1 MTGVK
6 KREQSRRP
14 REPTGIDGQS
24 IWSRSRVAVAGTAGV
39 TGTAGWNGPLE
50 AGCARPQKSS

>member
-14 REPTGIDGQS
+14 REPRGIDSQS
-24 IWSRSRVAVAGTAGV
+24 IWSGSRAAVAGMAGV
-39 TGTAGWNGPLE
+39 AGTAGWNGELE
-50 AGCARPQKSS
+50 AGCGRP